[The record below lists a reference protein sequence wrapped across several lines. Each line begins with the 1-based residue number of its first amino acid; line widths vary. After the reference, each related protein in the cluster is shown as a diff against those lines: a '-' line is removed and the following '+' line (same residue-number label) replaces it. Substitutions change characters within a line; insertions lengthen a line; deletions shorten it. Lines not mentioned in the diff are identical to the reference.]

1 MRLVFMGTPRF
12 AVPSLK
18 RLVDSGHHVGLVV
31 TQPDRPAGRGRHPT
45 PPPVKEAA
53 RALGLSV
60 LQPEKLSQPEVKEA
74 VRSFAPEAVCVVAFG
89 QKIPKWLLTLPRFGC
104 INVHPSLLPRWR
116 GAAPISAALLAGDRE
131 TGVSTMLLD
140 EGWDT
145 GPILLQRRTPIDSEE
160 NAGELEARL
169 AEMGA
174 DLLVETLAEL
184 AAGRLRPEPQPEEGA
199 CYAPRFTSTDGL
211 LSFDRPAEELVRR
224 VRAFTPEPGAYTF
237 HKGTRLRVWRA
248 RLASPAAVEPATAP
262 PGEVVATEPG
272 LIVQANPGRLVL
284 EVLQPAGKRPMT
296 AAEYLRGHPLHPGDR
311 LGMEAEG

>member
-18 RLVDSGHHVGLVV
+18 RLVDSGHQVGLVV

-53 RALGLSV
+53 RVLGLSV

-74 VRSFAPEAVCVVAFG
+74 VRSLGPEAICVVAFG
-89 QKIPKWLLTLPRFGC
+89 QKIPKWLLALPRFGC

-116 GAAPISAALLAGDRE
+116 GAAPITAALLAGDRE

-145 GPILLQRRTPIDSEE
+145 GPVLLQRPTPIGPEE

-184 AAGRLRPEPQPEEGA
+184 AAGRLRPKPQPEEGA
-199 CYAPRFTSTDGL
+199 CYAPRFTGTDGL

-248 RLASPAAVEPATAP
+248 RLASPAAVEPAAAL

-272 LIVQANPGRLVL
+272 LIVQASPGRLVL
-284 EVLQPAGKRPMT
+284 EILQPAGKRPMT

-311 LGMEAEG
+311 LGREAEG